1 MKEKTLGPGEEIF
14 KQGDYNNAFFFISK
28 GLVEFDIEL

>member
-14 KQGDYNNAFFFISK
+14 KQGDSNDTFFFINK
-28 GLVEFDIEL
+28 GQVEFDVEL